1 MLNNSLEKNI
11 EIKKK
16 ARGTNSFVAPHNNHT
31 YQIDLFF
38 TSTDDIEPK
47 QKFRVGLVCIDVL
60 SKYAVV
66 VPMLVQWKPQI
77 SWVRNQKKIYTDDE
91 RAIAGED
98 FKEYVEGENIVL
110 HRTRSHPAFA
120 ERMTHL

>member
-1 MLNNSLEKNI
+1 MLSLREKHRDKI
-11 EIKKK
+11 LLLHRIIIVHDG
-16 ARGTNSFVAPHNNHT
+16 ARLVA
-31 YQIDLFF
+31 
-38 TSTDDIEPK
+38 
-47 QKFRVGLVCIDVL
+47 IDVL

-77 SWVRNQKKIYTDDE
+77 SWVRNQKKIYTDE

-120 ERMTHL
+120 ERMTYL